1 MRISG
6 KVILGTLMVVHTSWA
21 QDQDLSNIEIR
32 GDGVR
37 LLWSAGMD
45 RYIVEQFNPLEQ
57 HSVAVGSSSGVV
69 DTAIQVPMPTNAQTF
84 FRLRSG
90 LQAVRL
96 SDTVLDATVR
106 SWIGAGKM
114 QPTNWVYDA
123 ETAGLTNLSVAL
135 RGVSSLNGLAGLN
148 DLAWFDAGG
157 NQLHNLSGLSG
168 LVGLQVL
175 RLDGNQ
181 LGSLDGLGTLPD
193 LTVLDV
199 SHNQISDLA
208 PLAALPQLE
217 ILYADHNQLTN
228 LDGVAEL
235 LHLHL
240 VDVSGNQLTDI
251 TPLLNNAASGG
262 LGANDTVYLSGNPS
276 LPEAQVAELRG
287 HGVTVIFP

>member
-1 MRISG
+1 MRTTG
-6 KVILGTLMVVHTSWA
+6 KAVLWALMAAHTSWA
-21 QDQDLSNIEIR
+21 QDPDIANIHIQ

-37 LLWSAGMD
+37 LIWSTGMD
-45 RYIVEQFNPLEQ
+45 RYIVEQFNPLEP

-69 DTAIQVPMPTNAQTF
+69 DTATLVPIPTNAQAF

-96 SDTVLDATVR
+96 SDTVVEATVR
-106 SWIGAGKM
+106 SWIGGGKM
-114 QPTNWVYDA
+114 QPTNWIYDT

-135 RGVSSLNGLAGLN
+135 RGVSSLNGLSGLG

-157 NQLHNLSGLSG
+157 NQLHTLSGLSG
-168 LVGLQVL
+168 LAGLQVL

-181 LGSLDGLGTLPD
+181 LASLDGLGALPD
-193 LTVLDV
+193 LHVLDI
-199 SHNQISDLA
+199 SHNQISNLA

-217 ILYADHNQLTN
+217 VLYADHNQLTS

-240 VDVSGNQLTDI
+240 VDVSGNQLSDI
-251 TPLLNNAASGG
+251 TPLLNNAANGG
-262 LGANDTVYLSGNPS
+262 LGAGDTVYLSGNPS